1 MEKSEN
7 LDRQQRK
14 SGEINSVSSGLWG
27 FRKHN
32 VKLIGKLEVK
42 VDGANE
48 FCELIDSFAFGPGA
62 WDELDI
68 KMISKVFRG
77 ILKTFSF

>member
-1 MEKSEN
+1 MLFSLCRTEISILVALWGKVKTSTDSRGN
-7 LDRQQRK
+7 LVRLT
-14 SGEINSVSSGLWG
+14 SVSSGLRG

-48 FCELIDSFAFGPGA
+48 FCELIDSFAFESGA
-62 WDELDI
+62 
-68 KMISKVFRG
+68 
-77 ILKTFSF
+77 